1 MTEIHLSEEDR
12 AFIEEQ
18 VKDGR
23 YTDVSEAV
31 MAGIRLL
38 KRHNTSLQQLI
49 QAGLDDVEAGR
60 VHSYDTAE
68 EFLADIER
76 LSNERKLKTGT
87 GH

>member
-68 EFLADIER
+68 EFLADIRR

>member
-68 EFLADIER
+68 EFLADIKR